1 MSISFDRIAARYDAT
16 RGFPPGVDTQF
27 ATAFRRLSGLSLDAR
42 LLEIGVGTGRIAI
55 PLASLGY
62 PYIGLDLSK
71 NMMAQL
77 RERLPP
83 RVDIMLM
90 RGDATALPLRDASV
104 DGAIV
109 VHVFHLIAGWEQ
121 AAAELRRVVRPGGII
136 ATGFNKTN
144 APLPSDKMREQWST
158 IIGELGGNSKRPGAR
173 ITQEEPLL
181 ASLFGPPRRAIL
193 ATWVRRQSL
202 REQLDLLAA
211 RTTSATWQL
220 PDALLHESLRRAESW
235 ARETYGDLDR
245 QHSTDVHFTM
255 IFYGATD
262 GSS

>member
-16 RGFPPGVDTQF
+16 RGFPPGVETQF

-71 NMMAQL
+71 NTMARL

-83 RVDIMLM
+83 RVDITLM

-109 VHVFHLIAGWEQ
+109 VHVFHLVAGWEQ
-121 AAAELRRVVRPGGII
+121 AAAELRRVIRPGGII

-158 IIGELGGNSKRPGAR
+158 IVGELGGNSKRPGAR

-211 RTTSATWQL
+211 RTTSDTWQL
-220 PDALLHESLRRAESW
+220 PDTILHESLRRAESW

-262 GSS
+262 G